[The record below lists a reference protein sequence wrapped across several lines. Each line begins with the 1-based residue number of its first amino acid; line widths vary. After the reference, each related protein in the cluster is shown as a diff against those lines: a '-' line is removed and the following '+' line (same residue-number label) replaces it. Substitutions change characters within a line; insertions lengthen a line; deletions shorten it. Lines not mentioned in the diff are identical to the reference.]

1 MTSDLIPIEPSAL
14 TLAGQVANQI
24 AGAGVFSD
32 YRARLA
38 TNTQHRQD
46 NDLALFAD
54 YLGALTL
61 PAGDF
66 ASDPAAWQ
74 GMTWGLVAGFVRWL
88 LAAGYAVTTV
98 NLALTT
104 VKNYARLAAQAGTLD
119 PQELT
124 LIKAVKGYKRSEAKH
139 IDELRESARRS
150 TRRNGTRANKKTLPV
165 SLTPAQA
172 EQLKTQPD
180 TPQGRRDRFIMCLF
194 LDHGLR
200 VGELAR
206 LTIDCFD
213 LKAGE
218 MKFYRPKVDKV
229 QTHRL
234 TADTLAAARAYL
246 AQDAPA
252 LGPVLRGSRKGKGS
266 KHDQP
271 GGGVLT
277 NQGLTAR
284 AITQRVTDLGAAL
297 GIASLSAHDLRHSW
311 ATQAA
316 RAGTP
321 LERLQDAGGWSSLA
335 MPARYIEA
343 AKIANAGV
351 KLG

>member
-1 MTSDLIPIEPSAL
+1 
-14 TLAGQVANQI
+14 
-24 AGAGVFSD
+24 
-32 YRARLA
+32 
-38 TNTQHRQD
+38 
-46 NDLALFAD
+46 
-54 YLGALTL
+54 
-61 PAGDF
+61 
-66 ASDPAAWQ
+66 
-74 GMTWGLVAGFVRWL
+74 
-88 LAAGYAVTTV
+88 
-98 NLALTT
+98 
-104 VKNYARLAAQAGTLD
+104 
-119 PQELT
+119 
-124 LIKAVKGYKRSEAKH
+124 
-139 IDELRESARRS
+139 
-150 TRRNGTRANKKTLPV
+150 
-165 SLTPAQA
+165 
-172 EQLKTQPD
+172 
-180 TPQGRRDRFIMCLF
+180 
-194 LDHGLR
+194 
-200 VGELAR
+200 
-206 LTIDCFD
+206 
-213 LKAGE
+213 